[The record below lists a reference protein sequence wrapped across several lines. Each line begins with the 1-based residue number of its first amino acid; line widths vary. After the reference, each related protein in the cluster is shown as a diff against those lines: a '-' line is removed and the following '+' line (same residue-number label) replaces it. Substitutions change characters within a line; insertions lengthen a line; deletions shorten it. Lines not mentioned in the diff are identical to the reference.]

1 MPTLPDQLPD
11 DVNALKALLAEQVAR
26 NAQLEAEKQASD
38 QENVRLGAK
47 VLSLQEQ
54 LNLALARRYAA
65 SSEKFSPDQIRLFD
79 EAEADALA
87 DPSKEAGEDDVVEVP
102 AHTRK
107 KRGRKPLPD
116 TLHRVDVIH
125 EIPEEQRH
133 CPHDGQ
139 LLAEINQVVS
149 EQLDIIPA
157 QIRVIRHIRKQYAC
171 ACGQCIQTAT
181 LPGQP
186 IPKSMA
192 SPGLLAH
199 IAVSKYQDALPLHR
213 QEQGGYPPGHPGE
226 LDDPLR
232 AAGAAADQPAAGL
245 HAGL

>member
-1 MPTLPDQLPD
+1 MPISPAQLPD
-11 DVNALKALLAEQVAR
+11 DIDALKALVMEQTAR
-26 NAQLEAEKQASD
+26 ADHLDAR
-38 QENVRLGAK
+38 VIT
-47 VLSLQEQ
+47 LQEQ

-65 SSEKFSPDQIRLFD
+65 SSEKLSPDQIRLFD
-79 EAEADALA
+79 EAEVDLLDDAV
-87 DPSKEAGEDDVVEVP
+87 DEVEQDDMVEVP

-125 EIPEEQRH
+125 EIPEDQRH

-139 LLAEINQVVS
+139 LLAEINEVVS

-171 ACGQCIQTAT
+171 TCGQSIQTAP

-199 IAVSKYQDALPLHR
+199 ITVSKYQDALPLHR
-213 QEQGGYPPGHPGE
+213 QEQILQRIGVDIP
-226 LDDPLR
+226 R
-232 AAGAAADQPAAGL
+232 ATLANWMIRCGQL
-245 HAGL
+245 V